1 MSKHRIPRKK
11 IAMQFKEGYGI
22 LTLAA
27 RYKDYF
33 PGMGWAAREAAIIDI
48 IRQYMQRQDK

>member
-1 MSKHRIPRKK
+1 MKRIPRKK
-11 IAMQFKEGYGI
+11 IAMKFKEGYGI

>member
-1 MSKHRIPRKK
+1 MKRIPRKK
-11 IAMQFKEGYGI
+11 IAMQFKEGYDI

-27 RYKDYF
+27 SYKDYF
-33 PGMGWAAREAAIIDI
+33 PNMNWDQREAAIIDI